1 MNKYYI
7 ASILWALL
15 ILILTLTPGKS
26 IPDLELFSYD
36 KLGHMGIFMLQAYF
50 LVSGI
55 NFDKKNK
62 NSVTKSLLLGL
73 LITEIYGASVE
84 VAQHFIPDRSMDIM
98 DLLAN
103 SLGVILGGVIFYLSI
118 KLNWK

>member
-7 ASILWALL
+7 ASLIWALL

-36 KLGHMGIFMLQAYF
+36 KLGHIGIFMIQAYF
-50 LVSGI
+50 LVSGM
-55 NFDKKNK
+55 NFDKKIK
-62 NSVTKSLLLGL
+62 NTVTKNILWGL
-73 LITEIYGASVE
+73 LITEIYGAAVE
-84 VAQHFIPDRSMDIM
+84 VGQHFIPDRSMDIM

-103 SLGVILGGVIFYLSI
+103 SIGVILGGVIFYTSI
-118 KLNWK
+118 KLNWQ